1 MARIKHPR
9 FQPGRTRGLAGIEF
23 IDGYAEVEL
32 EGNTH
37 LAQALAQHGYTV
49 EEAEAPFEPLPDAV
63 EGDTAERVS
72 KPSKR
77 SGKGKPAKA
86 AKAPEPSNGAVTEG
100 DSAVIGSAERAEA
113 ALDAQ
118 FAPED

>member
-23 IDGYAEVEL
+23 IDGFAEVEL

-49 EEAEAPFEPLPDAV
+49 VEAEAPFEPLPEAV
-63 EGDTAERVS
+63 EGDTAVRVS

-77 SGKGKPAKA
+77 PGKGKPAKA
-86 AKAPEPSNGAVTEG
+86 EKPSESPESSP
-100 DSAVIGSAERAEA
+100 AVIDVTAPVEYEMGN
-113 ALDAQ
+113 DA
-118 FAPED
+118 FPTED